1 MAQFTCEISLVDK
14 LDLTNGPNSVYVAKF
29 DYSYYQFKCSP
40 MPRNNQTLE
49 KKFCIIVMQ
58 GLTYPTEMFS

>member
-29 DYSYYQFKCSP
+29 DYSYYQFECSP
-40 MPRNNQTLE
+40 MQQPNSG
-49 KKFCIIVMQ
+49 KFFCIIIMQ
-58 GLTYPTEMFS
+58 GLTYPTEMLS